1 MVDSVDVAGKV
12 AVIGAGS
19 WGTAAAG
26 LVAPHATKVVLWAH
40 SEEVASGIRDSGRN
54 PRYLRGYDLPANVTA
69 SSDIAE
75 CLLDAEACLVVV
87 PSSHLRA
94 TSHKMAPARSLSA
107 SRLPP
112 SSSSSLRFRSAFA
125 S

>member
-1 MVDSVDVAGKV
+1 MVDSVDAVSKV

-26 LVAPHATKVVLWAH
+26 LVAPHATEVVLWAH
-40 SEEVASGIRDSGRN
+40 SEEVASGIRDNGRN
-54 PRYLRGYDLPANVTA
+54 PRYLKGYDLPTNVTA

-75 CLLDAEACLVVV
+75 CLREAEACLIVV

-94 TSHKMAPARSLSA
+94 T
-107 SRLPP
+107 
-112 SSSSSLRFRSAFA
+112 
-125 S
+125 